1 MKVGFY
7 SKNDINKEIINSGKV
22 TTFSNFTIVSE
33 SRLVKKPLGLPF
45 DVAVLFGCALP
56 TGTGMVLNE
65 LKPDIDKSVAVIG
78 LGGIGFAALF
88 ALKALGVATIIAID
102 ISDSKLQVAKQLGAD
117 YIFNSSKENAYDQ
130 VMSLIKGGVDYCVES
145 GGSVQTIELGF
156 SLIKKG
162 GGKLLFASHPPYG
175 EKIKID
181 PHELISG
188 KKISGSW
195 GGHSNPDVDIP
206 QIYSL
211 LTKANS
217 QINIL
222 ITKRYKLQNINEALD
237 DLDKGKV
244 FRPLIAMEH

>member
-1 MKVGFY
+1 VSDIDSNLLQVGDVVILKPNILKAEC
-7 SKNDINKEIINSGKV
+7 SIGATTVSLLPGCTDIPFIQSSSALIKSPYN
-22 TTFSNFTIVSE
+22 
-33 SRLVKKPLGLPF
+33 RLL
-45 DVAVLFGCALP
+45 LP
-56 TGTGMVLNE
+56 TVKINIPNTVCE
-65 LKPDIDKSVAVIG
+65 KEA
-78 LGGIGFAALF
+78 
-88 ALKALGVATIIAID
+88 IAID